1 MIRPEAHNGSGNDV
15 GGQRGPWSSAVVL
28 AAAVLLG
35 AHLVHDG
42 TGGHR
47 PPAPAPDQAP
57 EDGVTAAALSGTPM
71 SAADPVRLR
80 IPAIG
85 VDAPVTGVGLDPQGH
100 LATPPDGERNL
111 AGWYRAGT
119 APGQRGTALLAG
131 HVDTAG
137 GPAVFYGLGALHRG
151 DRIDVLRADRTT
163 AWFVVD
169 AVAVYDRSAFPD
181 RKVYGRA
188 PDPQLRLITC
198 GGQYTKGSG
207 YQGNLVVF
215 AHLTGHRETA

>member
-1 MIRPEAHNGSGNDV
+1 
-15 GGQRGPWSSAVVL
+15 VVL

-35 AHLVHDG
+35 AWLVQDG
-42 TGGHR
+42 TGAHR
-47 PPAPAPDQAP
+47 PPAPAAGAAPDDQVP
-57 EDGVTAAALSGTPM
+57 AAALSGTPLA
-71 SAADPVRLR
+71 AADPVRLR

-85 VDAPVTGVGLDPQGH
+85 VDAPVTGVGLDQEGH
-100 LATPPDGERNL
+100 LATPADTERNL
-111 AGWYRAGT
+111 AGWYRAGIT
-119 APGQRGTALLAG
+119 PGQRGTALLAG
-131 HVDTAG
+131 HVDTAR

-151 DRIDVLRADRTT
+151 DRIDVDRADRST

-169 AVAVYDRSAFPD
+169 AVAVYDRAAFPD
-181 RKVYGRA
+181 RKVYGQA

-198 GGQYTKGSG
+198 GGQYTKGRG